1 MFLQSNCSRLLYIWT
16 LPNSILWCKTC
27 SGCELLEFQRP
38 CLARKRLCS
47 ETSLLEHLETL
58 VPPEIWTE
66 YQNLRGQQ
74 DAGTLAGANRK
85 RLLELSDEMERLEA
99 TRLEVLQELAQLR
112 GQSLREVMSD
122 LALSRGDG

>member
-1 MFLQSNCSRLLYIWT
+1 
-16 LPNSILWCKTC
+16 
-27 SGCELLEFQRP
+27 
-38 CLARKRLCS
+38 
-47 ETSLLEHLETL
+47 